1 MWFMFPRETTGITVE
16 LQGYGI
22 EALDKDGRGYFRAP
36 DHFAGRILDIPG
48 FEIADVTK
56 LPSDAP
62 EDLAK
67 VDPIKEANST
77 LLTGKIQTLELE
89 NEALRA
95 SLATVKM
102 ERDELTLS
110 LANAQAELSNWQ
122 NKENDEGVSADDL
135 SSLVAISDRKKKS

>member
-1 MWFMFPRETTGITVE
+1 MWFKFPMGATGISVQQQGFGVE
-16 LQGYGI
+16 ATD
-22 EALDKDGRGYFRAP
+22 EEKNNYFRAP
-36 DHFAGRILDIPG
+36 DHFAGLILDIPG
-48 FEIADVTK
+48 FEIADIKK

-67 VDPIKEANST
+67 VDPVKEANST

-95 SLATVKM
+95 NLATVKM